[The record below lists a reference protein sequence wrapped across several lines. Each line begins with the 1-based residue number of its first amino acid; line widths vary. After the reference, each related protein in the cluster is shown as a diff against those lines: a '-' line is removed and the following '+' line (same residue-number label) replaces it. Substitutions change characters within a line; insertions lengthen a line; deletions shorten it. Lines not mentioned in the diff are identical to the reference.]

1 MREQGFR
8 SDGRLTARWLH
19 RFAAF
24 VAACTLVLI
33 ALGGLVTSKGVGMAV
48 PDWPTTYGYN
58 MFFFPVGLWES
69 GIRDEHVHRLVAS
82 AVGFLTVVLTVWIQ
96 LVERRRWLKTL
107 GWGALALVIVQGIL
121 GGTRVRLND
130 IPVFAIPGS
139 AFFGVL
145 HAATA
150 QLFLCLLGMIA
161 WSLSSTWKS
170 DLKIGRPSASV
181 TPWVL
186 GFTGLMFI
194 QLLVAATMR
203 HQHAGL
209 AIPDFP
215 LAYGVLYP
223 PTDEASLVVMN
234 QRRMQM
240 IDDLPV
246 TAVQIHLQM
255 VHRLLA
261 LVLLTGVCWVGLKLV
276 KAEGVT
282 RRWSLLWCSLL
293 LVQCSLGA
301 ATIWTDK
308 APDFATAH
316 VVVGAASLLTG
327 VLFSSTLLRQRQV
340 AGQDISC
347 PRPVQFLNHS
357 MTVSGTPGAV
367 LNSVN

>member
-1 MREQGFR
+1 MRKQGLR
-8 SDGRLTARWLH
+8 GDGRSTARWLH

-58 MFFFPVGLWES
+58 MFFFPVGLWEG
-69 GIRDEHVHRLVAS
+69 GIRDEHIHRLVAS
-82 AVGFLTVVLTVWIQ
+82 VVGLLTVVLTVWIQ
-96 LVERRRWLKTL
+96 LVERRRWLKNL
-107 GWGALALVIVQGIL
+107 AWGALALVIVQGIL
-121 GGTRVRLND
+121 GGTRVLLND
-130 IPVFAIPGS
+130 IRVFGIPGS

-150 QLFLCLLGMIA
+150 QLFLCLVGMIA
-161 WSLSSTWKS
+161 WCMSSTWKS
-170 DLKIGRPSASV
+170 DAKIGHPVALV
-181 TPWVL
+181 TPWVFGL
-186 GFTGLMFI
+186 TGLMFI

-223 PTDEASLVVMN
+223 PTDEASLVAIN
-234 QRRMQM
+234 QHRIQM

-261 LVLLTGVCWVGLKLV
+261 LVLLTGVGWVGLQLV
-276 KAEGVT
+276 KAEGMT

-293 LVQCSLGA
+293 LVQCGLGA

-308 APDFATAH
+308 AADFATAH
-316 VVVGAASLLTG
+316 VVVGAVSLLTG
-327 VLFSSTLLRQRQV
+327 VLFSSTLLRQRRV
-340 AGQDISC
+340 TGKDISC
-347 PRPVQFLNHS
+347 PRPVQFLNQS
-357 MTVSGTPGAV
+357 STVSGTPGAV
-367 LNSVN
+367 LNSAN